1 MGASK
6 PGTGAAVSTAD
17 REIYARRLFDAPR
30 ELVWKVWT
38 EPEHIGKWWGPIGFK
53 TVTSRMEVRTGG
65 VWEHVMHGPDGQ
77 SYENQIV
84 YVEVVKPER
93 MVYDHVSYPL
103 FRSTVLFKEEG
114 AKTAVSMRM
123 VFESAELLAKVE
135 KEHKAIEGLT
145 QTFER
150 MGEHL
155 ATYPVIVEHTYKA
168 PIETVWEAITEV
180 EHLKKWFM
188 DAIHSFE
195 AKPGFTTEFTIQN
208 KGKDYV
214 HLWKVLEVVPGK
226 KIAVE
231 WKFGGY
237 AGSSIATMELF
248 EEKDGTKLR
257 LTHEGLETYP
267 RDAEDLARGCFLE
280 GWNALVH
287 ESLRKYVEKAKE
299 TNQ

>member
-1 MGASK
+1 MAASK
-6 PGTGAAVSTAD
+6 PGASAAASTAD
-17 REIYARRLFDAPR
+17 REIYAKRVFDAPR

-38 EPEHIGKWWGPIGFK
+38 EPEHIGKWWGPIGFR
-53 TVTSRMEVRTGG
+53 TTTSRMEVKPGG
-65 VWEHVMHGPDGQ
+65 VWEHVMHGPDGRN
-77 SYENQIV
+77 YENRIV

-93 MVYDHVSYPL
+93 IVYDHVSYPP
-103 FRSTVLFKEEG
+103 FRSTVLFEEEG

-135 KEHKAIEGLT
+135 REHKAIEGLS
-145 QTFER
+145 QTLGR

-155 ATYPVIVEHTYKA
+155 AAYPVVVEHTYNA
-168 PIETVWEAITEV
+168 PIETVWKAITEV
-180 EHLKKWFM
+180 EHLKKWFIEGI
-188 DAIHSFE
+188 DSFE
-195 AKPGFTTEFTIQN
+195 AKPGFTTEFTVKN

-214 HLWKVLEVVPGK
+214 HLWEVLDVVPGK

-248 EEKDGTKLR
+248 EEKQGTRLR

-267 RDAEDLARGCFLE
+267 RDAEDLARGCFAE
-280 GWNALVH
+280 GWTELVNQ
-287 ESLRKYVEKAKE
+287 SLRKYVEQAKD
-299 TNQ
+299 

>member
-1 MGASK
+1 MAASK
-6 PGTGAAVSTAD
+6 PGASAAASTAD
-17 REIYARRLFDAPR
+17 REIYAKRVFDAPR

-38 EPEHIGKWWGPIGFK
+38 EPEHIGKWWGPIGFR
-53 TVTSRMEVRTGG
+53 TTTSRMEVKPGG
-65 VWEHVMHGPDGQ
+65 VWEHVMHGPDGRN
-77 SYENQIV
+77 YENRIV

-93 MVYDHVSYPL
+93 IVYDHVSYPP
-103 FRSTVLFKEEG
+103 FRSTVLFEEEG

-123 VFESAELLAKVE
+123 VFESAELRAKVA
-135 KEHKAIEGLT
+135 KEHKAVEGLT
-145 QTFER
+145 QTLGR

-155 ATYPVIVEHTYKA
+155 AAYPVIVEHTYNA
-168 PIETVWEAITEV
+168 PKETVWKAITEV
-180 EHLKKWFM
+180 QHLKKWFM
-188 DAIHSFE
+188 GAIDSFE

-214 HLWKVLEVVPGK
+214 HLWKVLEVVPGE

-248 EEKDGTKLR
+248 EEKEGTKLR

-267 RDAEDLARGCFLE
+267 RDAEDLARGCFAE
-280 GWNALVH
+280 GWTELVN
-287 ESLRKYVEKAKE
+287 ESLRKYVEQENGK
-299 TNQ
+299 N